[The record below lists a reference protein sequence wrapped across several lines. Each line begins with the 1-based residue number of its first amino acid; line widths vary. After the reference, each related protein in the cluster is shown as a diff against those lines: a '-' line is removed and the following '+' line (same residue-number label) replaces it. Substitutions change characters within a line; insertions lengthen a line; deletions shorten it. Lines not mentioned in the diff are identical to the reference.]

1 MHTATST
8 HPRSLDLASVRAGL
22 RAGAVVVDGR
32 PAEVFDA
39 GHVAGAVNIPPGGED
54 VGALAARL
62 LSPYVPVIAVSAW
75 RTQAPWMAQRL
86 EQAGFRW
93 VLGGLD
99 EGDADRVFAGAARQR
114 SGAVELDRL
123 AEEFATGA
131 VLLVDV
137 RDDWEWHDGHV
148 PGSLHLPLENLREA
162 AHLLPAVPIVTV
174 CSGTRRGAAAA
185 SALRRLGL
193 RNIWRVADGGV
204 PDLLARPLG
213 LDLLGAA

>member
-1 MHTATST
+1 MHTAAST
-8 HPRSLDLASVRAGL
+8 HPHCLDLASVTAGL

-32 PAEVFDA
+32 PADVFDA
-39 GHVAGAVNIPPGGED
+39 GHIAGAVNIPPGGED

-62 LSPYVPVIAVSAW
+62 LSPHVPVIAVSAW
-75 RTQAPWMAQRL
+75 RTQAPWMAERL

-93 VLGGLD
+93 VLGGLGG
-99 EGDADRVFAGAARQR
+99 EDADRAFGGAPRQR

-123 AEEFATGA
+123 AEELATGA

-137 RDDWEWHDGHV
+137 RDDCEWREGHV
-148 PGSLHLPLENLREA
+148 PGSLHLPLQSLREA

-174 CSGTRRGAAAA
+174 CSGTRRAAAAA

-204 PDLLARPLG
+204 ADLLARPLG